1 MWPVSL
7 QPLTEMAGIR
17 GRASEQRL
25 REARQKPVAQPGWDW
40 EGELWDMGI
49 AVQPWLRYLTS
60 LGLRFLICKMVPPH
74 RVVERLHCDNT

>member
-60 LGLRFLICKMVPPH
+60 PGLRFLICKMVPPH